1 MAKIL
6 ILGAG
11 SMSTAF
17 AFPCSDN
24 NHKVS
29 IVGTHLE
36 DNFIDIIK
44 SNKNTHPVLKSKIPD
59 NVKIYKFDSF
69 NDLLKDADL
78 IVIGVSSKGINW
90 ASEQLIKIKNNQ
102 QILILTKGLHVN
114 KKNRYE
120 VYSDTVKNI
129 LLKNG
134 IKNLKIS
141 VAAGPC
147 LASNLSN
154 KVLTNVI
161 FANKKISVVKK
172 LSKLLTTSY
181 YKIKCSNDV
190 IGVAACGG
198 IKNIYAMIVGT
209 SIGINLKNEND
220 NKNLNAAAT
229 LFNQS
234 IIEMCHFI
242 KKIGGKNST
251 VLDLAGVGD
260 LYVSCTGGRNSKM
273 GKFIGMGMTYKNA
286 KLKKMPN
293 ETVEGADLIFEI
305 GKKIVKDFTVT
316 ELPLMTT
323 FIKALLNN
331 TKFNVNRKIFY
342 KC

>member
-24 NHKVS
+24 NHEVS

-44 SNKNTHPVLKSKIPD
+44 SNKNVHPALKSRIPN
-59 NVKIYKFDSF
+59 NVKLYKFNSF
-69 NDLLKDADL
+69 HDLLKKADL
-78 IVIGVSSKGINW
+78 IVIGVSSKGIHW
-90 ASEQLIKIKNNQ
+90 ASEQLTKIKNNQ
-102 QILILTKGLHVN
+102 QILILTKGLNVN

-120 VYSDTVKNI
+120 VYPDTVKNF

-134 IKNLKIS
+134 IKSFKIS

-147 LASNLSN
+147 LASDLSN
-154 KVLTNVI
+154 RVLTNVI
-161 FANKKISVVKK
+161 FANKDIFVVRN
-172 LSKLLTTSY
+172 LSKMLSTYY
-181 YKIKCSNDV
+181 YKIKCSKDV
-190 IGVAACGG
+190 VGVAVCGG

-209 SIGINLKNEND
+209 SMGINLKKEKD
-220 NKNLNAAAT
+220 NKNLNTAAA

-234 IIEMCHFI
+234 VKEMCYFI
-242 KKIGGKNST
+242 KKIGGQEST
-251 VLDLAGVGD
+251 VINLAGVGD

-273 GKFIGMGMTYKNA
+273 GKFIGMGMTYKKA
-286 KLKKMPN
+286 KKSKMPN
-293 ETVEGADLIFEI
+293 ETVEGADLIFDI
-305 GKKIVKDFTVT
+305 GNKIIKDFTVK
-316 ELPLMTT
+316 ELPLMTS
-323 FIKALLNN
+323 FIKALINN
-331 TKFNVNRKIFY
+331 TKFQIDKKLFS
-342 KC
+342 

>member
-24 NHKVS
+24 NHEVS

-44 SNKNTHPVLKSKIPD
+44 SNKNVHPALKSRIPN
-59 NVKIYKFDSF
+59 NVKLYKFNSF
-69 NDLLKDADL
+69 HDLLKKADL
-78 IVIGVSSKGINW
+78 IVIGVSSKGIHW
-90 ASEQLIKIKNNQ
+90 ASEQLTKIKSNQ
-102 QILILTKGLHVN
+102 QILILTKGLNVN

-120 VYSDTVKNI
+120 VYPDTVKNF

-134 IKNLKIS
+134 IKSFKIS

-147 LASNLSN
+147 LASDLSN
-154 KVLTNVI
+154 RVLTNVI
-161 FANKKISVVKK
+161 FANKDISIVRN
-172 LSKLLTTSY
+172 LSKMLSTYY
-181 YKIKCSNDV
+181 YKIKCSKDV
-190 IGVAACGG
+190 VGVAACGG

-209 SIGINLKNEND
+209 SMGINLKKEKD
-220 NKNLNAAAT
+220 NKNLNTAAA

-234 IIEMCHFI
+234 VKEMCYFI
-242 KKIGGKNST
+242 KKIGGQEST
-251 VLDLAGVGD
+251 VINLAGVGD

-273 GKFIGMGMTYKNA
+273 GKFIGMGMTYKKA
-286 KLKKMPN
+286 KKSKMPN
-293 ETVEGADLIFEI
+293 ETVEGADLIFDI
-305 GKKIVKDFTVT
+305 GNKIIKDFRVK
-316 ELPLMTT
+316 ELPLMTS
-323 FIKALLNN
+323 FIKALINN
-331 TKFNVNRKIFY
+331 TKFQIDKKLFS
-342 KC
+342 

>member
-24 NHKVS
+24 NHEVS

-44 SNKNTHPVLKSKIPD
+44 SNKNVHPALKSRIPN
-59 NVKIYKFDSF
+59 NVKLYKFNSF
-69 NDLLKDADL
+69 HDLLKKADL
-78 IVIGVSSKGINW
+78 IVIGVSSKGIHW
-90 ASEQLIKIKNNQ
+90 ASEQLTKIKNNQ
-102 QILILTKGLHVN
+102 QILILTKGLNVN

-120 VYSDTVKNI
+120 VYPDTVKNF

-134 IKNLKIS
+134 IKSFKIS

-147 LASNLSN
+147 LASDLSN
-154 KVLTNVI
+154 RVLTNVI
-161 FANKKISVVKK
+161 FANKDIFVVRN
-172 LSKLLTTSY
+172 LSKMLSTYY
-181 YKIKCSNDV
+181 YKIKCSKDV
-190 IGVAACGG
+190 VGVAACGG

-209 SIGINLKNEND
+209 SMGINLKKEKD
-220 NKNLNAAAT
+220 NKNLNTAAA

-234 IIEMCHFI
+234 VKEMCYFI
-242 KKIGGKNST
+242 KKIGGQEST
-251 VLDLAGVGD
+251 VINLAGVGD

-273 GKFIGMGMTYKNA
+273 GKFIGMGMTYKKA
-286 KLKKMPN
+286 KKSKMPN
-293 ETVEGADLIFEI
+293 DTVEGADLIFDI
-305 GKKIVKDFTVT
+305 GNKIIKDFTVK
-316 ELPLMTT
+316 ELPLMTS
-323 FIKALLNN
+323 FIKALINN
-331 TKFNVNRKIFY
+331 TKFQIDKKLFS
-342 KC
+342 

>member
-24 NHKVS
+24 NHEVS

-44 SNKNTHPVLKSKIPD
+44 SNKNVHPALKSRIPN
-59 NVKIYKFDSF
+59 NVKLYKFNSF
-69 NDLLKDADL
+69 HDLLKKADL
-78 IVIGVSSKGINW
+78 IVIGVSSKGIHW
-90 ASEQLIKIKNNQ
+90 ASEQLTKIKNNQ
-102 QILILTKGLHVN
+102 QILILTKGLNVN

-120 VYSDTVKNI
+120 VYPDTVKNF

-134 IKNLKIS
+134 IKSFKIS

-147 LASNLSN
+147 LASDLSN
-154 KVLTNVI
+154 RVLTNVI
-161 FANKKISVVKK
+161 FANKDISIVRN
-172 LSKLLTTSY
+172 LSKMLSTYY
-181 YKIKCSNDV
+181 YKIKCSKDV
-190 IGVAACGG
+190 VGVAACGG

-209 SIGINLKNEND
+209 SMGINLKKEKD
-220 NKNLNAAAT
+220 NKNLNTAAA

-234 IIEMCHFI
+234 VKEMCYFI
-242 KKIGGKNST
+242 KKIGGQEST
-251 VLDLAGVGD
+251 VINLAGVGD

-273 GKFIGMGMTYKNA
+273 GKFIGMGMTYKKA
-286 KLKKMPN
+286 KKSKMPN
-293 ETVEGADLIFEI
+293 ETVEGADLIFDI
-305 GKKIVKDFTVT
+305 GNKIIKDFTVK
-316 ELPLMTT
+316 ELPLMTS
-323 FIKALLNN
+323 FIKALINN
-331 TKFNVNRKIFY
+331 TKFQIDKKLFS
-342 KC
+342 

>member
-24 NHKVS
+24 NHEVS

-36 DNFIDIIK
+36 DNFIDVIK
-44 SNKNTHPVLKSKIPD
+44 SNKNVHPVLKSRIPN
-59 NVKIYKFDSF
+59 NVKLYKFNSF
-69 NDLLKDADL
+69 HDLLKKADL
-78 IVIGVSSKGINW
+78 IVIGVSSKGIHW
-90 ASEQLIKIKNNQ
+90 ASEQLTKIKSNQ
-102 QILILTKGLHVN
+102 QILILTKGLNVN

-120 VYSDTVKNI
+120 VYPDTVKNF

-134 IKNLKIS
+134 IKSFKIS

-147 LASNLSN
+147 LASDLSN
-154 KVLTNVI
+154 RVLTNVI
-161 FANKKISVVKK
+161 FANKDIFVVRN
-172 LSKLLTTSY
+172 LSKMLSTYY
-181 YKIKCSNDV
+181 YKIKCSKDV
-190 IGVAACGG
+190 VGVAACGG

-209 SIGINLKNEND
+209 SMGINLKKEKD
-220 NKNLNAAAT
+220 NKNLNTAAA

-234 IIEMCHFI
+234 VKEMCYFI
-242 KKIGGKNST
+242 KKIGGQEST
-251 VLDLAGVGD
+251 VMNLAGVGD

-286 KLKKMPN
+286 KKNKMPK
-293 ETVEGADLIFEI
+293 ETVEGADLIFDI
-305 GKKIVKDFTVT
+305 GNKIIKDFKVK
-316 ELPLMTT
+316 ELPLMIT

-331 TKFNVNRKIFY
+331 TKFKIDKKLFA
-342 KC
+342 

>member
-24 NHKVS
+24 NHEVS

-44 SNKNTHPVLKSKIPD
+44 SNKNVHPVLKSRIPN
-59 NVKIYKFDSF
+59 NVKLYKFNSF
-69 NDLLKDADL
+69 HDLLKKADL
-78 IVIGVSSKGINW
+78 IVIGVSSKGIHW
-90 ASEQLIKIKNNQ
+90 ASEQLTKIKSNQ
-102 QILILTKGLHVN
+102 QILILTKGLYVN

-120 VYSDTVKNI
+120 VYPDTVKNF

-134 IKNLKIS
+134 IKSFKIS

-147 LASNLSN
+147 LASDLSN
-154 KVLTNVI
+154 RVLTNVI
-161 FANKKISVVKK
+161 FANKDISIVRN
-172 LSKLLTTSY
+172 LSKMLSTYY
-181 YKIKCSNDV
+181 YKIKCSKDV
-190 IGVAACGG
+190 VGVAACGG

-209 SIGINLKNEND
+209 SMGINLKKEKD
-220 NKNLNAAAT
+220 NKNLNTAAA

-234 IIEMCHFI
+234 VKEMCYFI
-242 KKIGGKNST
+242 KKIGGQEST
-251 VLDLAGVGD
+251 VINLAGVGD

-273 GKFIGMGMTYKNA
+273 GKFIGMGMTYKKA
-286 KLKKMPN
+286 KKSKMPN
-293 ETVEGADLIFEI
+293 DTVEGADLIFDI
-305 GKKIVKDFTVT
+305 GNKIIKDFRVK
-316 ELPLMTT
+316 ELPLMTS
-323 FIKALLNN
+323 FIKALINN
-331 TKFNVNRKIFY
+331 TKFQIDKKLFS
-342 KC
+342 